1 VLKDTFEGDVVMI
14 AARNSAFSDKKDLH
28 VGGLGAN
35 AQARFATISDPEG
48 HDAIIRAR
56 PLLQQARDAVQSVA
70 REAVQNANYALR
82 NNPWAALGLGAA
94 LGLTVGYLLSRR
106 S

>member
-1 VLKDTFEGDVVMI
+1 MI
-14 AARNSAFSDKKDLH
+14 AARNTVFSEKKDLH

-35 AQARFATISDPEG
+35 AQARLATMADPKAR
-48 HDAIIRAR
+48 DAIIRAR
-56 PLLQQARDAVQSVA
+56 PCLQQARDAAQSAA
-70 REAVQNANYALR
+70 RAAVKNANYALR

>member
-1 VLKDTFEGDVVMI
+1 MM
-14 AARNSAFSDKKDLH
+14 AARNSTFSDKKDLH

-35 AQARFATISDPEG
+35 AQARLATRADATG
-48 HDAIIRAR
+48 RTGRDAIRRAR
-56 PLLQQARDAVQSVA
+56 PFLQQAREAVQDAA
-70 REAVQNANYALR
+70 REAVQNANHALR

>member
-1 VLKDTFEGDVVMI
+1 MI
-14 AARNSAFSDKKDLH
+14 AARNSVFPEKKDLH

-35 AQARFATISDPEG
+35 AQARLATMADPKG
-48 HDAIIRAR
+48 HDAIIRAL
-56 PLLQQARDAVQSVA
+56 PFLQQARAAVQGAA
-70 REAVQNANYALR
+70 REVVQNANYALR

>member
-1 VLKDTFEGDVVMI
+1 MI
-14 AARNSAFSDKKDLH
+14 AARNTVFSEKKDLH

-35 AQARFATISDPEG
+35 AQARLATMADPRVR
-48 HDAIIRAR
+48 DAIVRAR
-56 PLLQQARDAVQSVA
+56 PLLQQARDAVQSAA
-70 REAVQNANYALR
+70 REAVQNANHALR

>member
-1 VLKDTFEGDVVMI
+1 MI
-14 AARNSAFSDKKDLH
+14 VARNGGVSEKRDLH

-35 AQARFATISDPEG
+35 LQARLVTLADPRG
-48 HDAIIRAR
+48 RGAINSSR
-56 PLLQQARDAVQSVA
+56 PFSQQA

-82 NNPWAALGLGAA
+82 GNPWAALGLGAA
-94 LGLTVGYLLSRR
+94 LGLTLGYLFSRR

>member
-1 VLKDTFEGDVVMI
+1 ML
-14 AARNSAFSDKKDLH
+14 AARNSVFSEKKDLH

-35 AQARFATISDPEG
+35 ARARLATVADPKG
-48 HDAIIRAR
+48 HDAITRAR
-56 PLLQQARDAVQSVA
+56 PFLQQARDAVQSAA

>member
-1 VLKDTFEGDVVMI
+1 MI
-14 AARNSAFSDKKDLH
+14 AARNSVFSEKKDLH

-35 AQARFATISDPEG
+35 AQARFATMADPRD
-48 HDAIIRAR
+48 HDAIIIRAR
-56 PLLQQARDAVQSVA
+56 PFLQQARDAVQSVA

>member
-1 VLKDTFEGDVVMI
+1 MI
-14 AARNSAFSDKKDLH
+14 AARNTVFPEKKDLH
-28 VGGLGAN
+28 VGGLRAN
-35 AQARFATISDPEG
+35 AQARLATLTDPKVRG
-48 HDAIIRAR
+48 AIVGAR
-56 PLLQQARDAVQSVA
+56 PLLQQVRDAVQIAA

>member
-1 VLKDTFEGDVVMI
+1 MI
-14 AARNSAFSDKKDLH
+14 AARKSEFSDKKDLH

-35 AQARFATISDPEG
+35 AQAKFATMFDPEG
-48 HDAIIRAR
+48 HDASKGAR
-56 PLLQQARDAVQSVA
+56 PFLQLARDAVQGAA
-70 REAVQNANYALR
+70 REAVQNANHALR

>member
-1 VLKDTFEGDVVMI
+1 MI
-14 AARNSAFSDKKDLH
+14 AARTSAFSDKKDLH

-35 AQARFATISDPEG
+35 AQARFATMFDPEG
-48 HDAIIRAR
+48 HDATTRAR
-56 PLLQQARDAVQSVA
+56 PFLQQARDAVQSAA

>member
-1 VLKDTFEGDVVMI
+1 MI
-14 AARNSAFSDKKDLH
+14 AARNSAFSEKKDLH

-35 AQARFATISDPEG
+35 ARARLATMTDPKVR
-48 HDAIIRAR
+48 DAIVRTR
-56 PLLQQARDAVQSVA
+56 PLLQQARDAVQSAA

-82 NNPWAALGLGAA
+82 NKPLAALGLGAA

>member
-1 VLKDTFEGDVVMI
+1 MM
-14 AARNSAFSDKKDLH
+14 AARNSTFSDKKDLH
-28 VGGLGAN
+28 VGGLGPN
-35 AQARFATISDPEG
+35 AQARLATMG
-48 HDAIIRAR
+48 NAAGRHAMRRAR
-56 PLLQQARDAVQSVA
+56 PFLQQARAAVQGAA
-70 REAVQNANYALR
+70 REVVQNANYALR

>member
-1 VLKDTFEGDVVMI
+1 ML
-14 AARNSAFSDKKDLH
+14 AARNSVFSEKKDLH

-35 AQARFATISDPEG
+35 AQARFATMFDPEG

-56 PLLQQARDAVQSVA
+56 PFLQQARDAVQSAA

>member
-1 VLKDTFEGDVVMI
+1 MI

-35 AQARFATISDPEG
+35 AQARLATMADATG
-48 HDAIIRAR
+48 RDAIRRAR
-56 PLLQQARDAVQSVA
+56 PFLQQARDAVQSAA
-70 REAVQNANYALR
+70 RDAVQNANYALR

>member
-1 VLKDTFEGDVVMI
+1 ML
-14 AARNSAFSDKKDLH
+14 AARNSVFSEKKDLH

-35 AQARFATISDPEG
+35 AHARLATMADPQG
-48 HDAIIRAR
+48 HAAIIRAR
-56 PLLQQARDAVQSVA
+56 PFLQQARDAVQSAA

>member
-1 VLKDTFEGDVVMI
+1 VGSVLKVTLEGDVAML
-14 AARNSAFSDKKDLH
+14 AARNSVFSEKKDLH

-35 AQARFATISDPEG
+35 ARARLASVADPKVD
-48 HDAIIRAR
+48 DAITRAR
-56 PLLQQARDAVQSVA
+56 PFLQQARD
-70 REAVQNANYALR
+70 AVQNANYALR

>member
-1 VLKDTFEGDVVMI
+1 MI
-14 AARNSAFSDKKDLH
+14 AARNIAFSEKKDLH

-35 AQARFATISDPEG
+35 AQVRLATMADPNG

-56 PLLQQARDAVQSVA
+56 PFLQQARDAVQSAA
-70 REAVQNANYALR
+70 RDAVQNANCALR
-82 NNPWAALGLGAA
+82 SNPWAALGLGAA